1 MSTPPPIP
9 GPSSGPSFIPLALP
23 QDPQEP
29 PLFHCC
35 SRSIPPVSSFPDPC
49 LLPHTPSVSPDPSSH
64 SAFNAEVHFHI
75 SQFELQLESTNNC
88 LESTTTL
95 LTTWQAGFHGE
106 QVIWAQWCRIC
117 DFQIA
122 SRNTE
127 VGHLHEQLVA
137 AGIPVDDTEKDAG
150 VVDGDAS

>member
-88 LESTTTL
+88 LESTTTHCL
-95 LTTWQAGFHGE
+95 PPGRPVSMVSKSFGLNG
-106 QVIWAQWCRIC
+106 VISATFRLPVGILRWAI
-117 DFQIA
+117 
-122 SRNTE
+122 SMSS
-127 VGHLHEQLVA
+127 L
-137 AGIPVDDTEKDAG
+137 
-150 VVDGDAS
+150 